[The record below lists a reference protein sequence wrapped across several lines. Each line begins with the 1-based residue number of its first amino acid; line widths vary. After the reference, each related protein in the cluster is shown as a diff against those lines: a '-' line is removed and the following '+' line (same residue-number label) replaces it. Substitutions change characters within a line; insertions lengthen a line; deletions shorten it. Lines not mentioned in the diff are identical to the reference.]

1 MPNTLVLGPDR
12 EGTMRD
18 KQGSL
23 VLGGGL
29 ILVGA
34 YLLARAVGV
43 PLPGWGTLW
52 PLLLAGAG
60 ISSLVQSLNQNPR
73 DSGGVWF
80 GVTALLSAAVFLYVT
95 LGSGEWPDMVTLW
108 PVFPAAAGMGW
119 LAAWIVRKDE
129 IASLVMALVAGTAA
143 VLGYAYVTGR
153 LGADVGRQIL
163 NLWPVILV
171 VLGLGYIVQSL
182 VQKH

>member
-1 MPNTLVLGPDR
+1 
-12 EGTMRD
+12 MRD

-43 PLPGWGTLW
+43 LLPGWGTLW
-52 PLLLAGAG
+52 PLLLGGAA
-60 ISSLVQSLNQNPR
+60 ISSLVQSLNQDPR

-80 GVTALLSAAVFLYVT
+80 GVTGLLSAALFLYIT
-95 LGSGEWPDMVTLW
+95 IGSGEWSDMVSLW
-108 PVFPAAAGMGW
+108 PVFPAAAGVGW
-119 LAAWIVRKDE
+119 LAAWIARRDE
-129 IASLVMALVAGTAA
+129 VASLVTALVAVAVA

-153 LGADVGRQIL
+153 LEAEMGRQIL